1 MTYSDEYRAY
11 EPEKAPP
18 RSDPAKLAPFTV
30 AAVDQI
36 GEAAAAELDAA
47 AQTIV
52 KDADLIA
59 ARLVELAAA
68 VREHSRIEGERVA
81 VFCEKT
87 TTVLE
92 SMRGLTE
99 RLDAI
104 DAAVPQSI
112 LAEARPAKRNGGER

>member
-1 MTYSDEYRAY
+1 MTYSDDRAY
-11 EPEKAPP
+11 TPKHDSEAPP
-18 RSDPAKLAPFTV
+18 RSDPAKLAPITV

-36 GEAAAAELDAA
+36 GEAAAIELEVM
-47 AQTIV
+47 AQTIL
-52 KDADLIA
+52 KHAD
-59 ARLVELAAA
+59 VLAANLVDLA
-68 VREHSRIEGERVA
+68 AGVRKHSRIEGERVA

-104 DAAVPQSI
+104 DAAVPESI
-112 LAEARPAKRNGGER
+112 ARAAKRNGGDR